1 MFNMLIKFLA
11 KVKFNLEKR
20 KYEYSELKS
29 MLELPRK
36 DDLFKSLNETD
47 LLPVPF
53 GVAIYARTANDE
65 DNELAKQVSLIAA
78 SAETVGDKNY
88 VVYSETV
95 SGLSKGKKECAELY
109 RFMADAE
116 KGLIKRVYI
125 KSRDRLARDFVF
137 ERETAEKLNNWGVE
151 LIEVG

>member
-1 MFNMLIKFLA
+1 MTDDANTKTHHQNIQSHIVNPSDVIYTRFEVKKMTLSETLTSVYENRNLIKAVFSSRRKKSEECR
-11 KVKFNLEKR
+11 KVTVKPLLIKG
-20 KYEYSELKS
+20 EY
-29 MLELPRK
+29 
-36 DDLFKSLNETD
+36 
-47 LLPVPF
+47 
-53 GVAIYARTANDE
+53 IY
-65 DNELAKQVSLIAA
+65 Q
-78 SAETVGDKNY
+78 AEYY

-95 SGLSKGKKECAELY
+95 SGLSKGKKERAELY
-109 RFMADAE
+109 RLMADAE